1 MRSILWPLAALVA
14 WSACD
19 DGNVRAPFGL
29 DQRPSNTTCL
39 ARPRPAVDT
48 GVMLARQW
56 TGITFA
62 EPIYMTQA
70 PGDPDQWFVV
80 QREGKVRAFARDA
93 TSDSAV
99 RDFASVTVNSTGEGG
114 LLGMAF
120 HPQWPARREV
130 YLSYTRTPATGDPAP
145 VCPPAMTS
153 QLISI
158 ISRFTSNDGT
168 QVDSAPDEILKVGQ
182 PFTNHK
188 GGMIEFGLDGMLYF
202 GLGDGGSGDDP
213 CGSGQN
219 LGSLL
224 GKILRIDV
232 DAPMGMYGI
241 PPDNPFATAAG
252 ARPEI
257 WSYGH
262 RNPFRWHFDRA
273 SGDLW
278 VGDVGQNTWEEIDR
292 VVKGGNYGWN
302 VCEGFHKRGDT
313 VNPCNTPGLIDP
325 VVEHGRTEAQSITGG
340 AVYRGSAMPALVG
353 TYIYGDYITGNIWAL
368 TYDDNNKAT
377 PELLTT
383 IAGSTLVAFGQGND
397 GELYTVQ
404 ISGIISKLVPS
415 GPQPPDAFPKLLS
428 QTGCVDPRDPSKPAA
443 GVIPYDVNSP
453 LWSDGA
459 DKQRW
464 LAIPDGTAITVNDDY
479 DWDLPIGSVAMKT
492 FSVGGKRVETRLF
505 MRHDDGGWAGYTYE
519 WNDDGKDATLLPSSK
534 RKALDGNT
542 TWAYPSR
549 SQCLQCH
556 SKAAGGTIG
565 LETAQLNRDMVYD
578 ATHRISNQ
586 LATLDHIGMFAFPL
600 GQTPDAMPRLADPA
614 DDAPVE
620 TRARSYLH
628 GNCAHCHRPGGGG
641 QGTMDLRYALALH
654 DTATCN
660 AMNTQG
666 MVGTATQLVTPGSPD
681 ASILSLRLHATDSK
695 RMPPV
700 AVSITDPVGTQV
712 IDDWI
717 RSLSTCP

>member
-1 MRSILWPLAALVA
+1 MRSILWPLAALVV

-29 DQRPSNTTCL
+29 DHRPANTTCL

-62 EPIYMTQA
+62 EPIYMAQA
-70 PGDPDQWFVV
+70 PGDNDQWFVV
-80 QREGKVRAFARDA
+80 QREGKVRAFAKDA

-120 HPQWPARREV
+120 HPRWPDKREV
-130 YLSYTRTPATGDPAP
+130 YLSYTRTPGTGDPAP

-168 QVDSAPDEILKVGQ
+168 QVDSVPDEILKVGQ

-232 DAPMGMYGI
+232 NAAMGMYNI
-241 PPDNPFATAAG
+241 PPDNPFAAATG

-313 VNPCNTPGLIDP
+313 VNLCNTPGLIDP

-368 TYDDNNKAT
+368 TYDANNKAT
-377 PELLTT
+377 PELLVTVP
-383 IAGSTLVAFGQGND
+383 GSTLVAFGQGND

-404 ISGIISKLVPS
+404 INGILSKLVPS
-415 GPQPPDAFPKLLS
+415 GPQPADAFPKLLS
-428 QTGCVDPRDPSKPAA
+428 QTGCVDPTAPSKPAV
-443 GVIPYDVNSP
+443 GLLPYDVNAP

-464 LAIPDGTAITVNDDY
+464 LAIPDGTAITINGDY

-505 MRHDDGGWAGYTYE
+505 MRHDDGAWAGYSYE
-519 WNDDGKDATLLPSSK
+519 WSDDGKDAALLPSNKLVSIDSK
-534 RKALDGNT
+534 T
-542 TWAYPSR
+542 TWTYPSR
-549 SQCLQCH
+549 AQCLQCH

-578 ATHRISNQ
+578 STHRIANQ

-614 DDAPVE
+614 GDAPAE

-628 GNCAHCHRPGGGG
+628 SNCAHCHRPGGGG
-641 QGTMDLRYALALH
+641 QGTMDLRYALTLH

-666 MVGTATQLVTPGSPD
+666 MVGTATQLIAPGMPD

-700 AVSITDPVGTQV
+700 AVSLTDPTGTAV